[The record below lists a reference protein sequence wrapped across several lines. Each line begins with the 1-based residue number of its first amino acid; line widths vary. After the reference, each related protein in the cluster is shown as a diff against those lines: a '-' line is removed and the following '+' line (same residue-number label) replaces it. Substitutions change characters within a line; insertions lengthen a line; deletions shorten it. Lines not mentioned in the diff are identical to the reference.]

1 MDHGSSSSRPAPSR
15 AQCHRVT
22 GERREGREKEN
33 LTMKIIQLNAENVKR
48 LKAVEIKP
56 GDGGLVI
63 VAGRNGQGKTSVLD
77 SIEYALAG
85 KRSLPE
91 KPVRCGQDK
100 ATITVALDGQPPLT
114 VRRTITESGGGQLT
128 ITAGDGLRAASP
140 QTLLD
145 KLCGS
150 IAFDPLEFIRMEP
163 RKQVEVLR
171 ALVGL
176 DFSELDAQAAELF
189 SERTEVHRQAKA
201 VKARLDASQVFNGAP
216 AAEIVVSDL
225 LGELKR
231 RQAANRAN
239 GLHRDEL
246 KSMASAIDE
255 IDQEIVAAEHR
266 IAELQASLA
275 TKRQLAD
282 SLRLKHAAKSQEVR
296 QLTDADCGEIERQIA
311 DSERLNAQVRASA
324 ARAQLADE
332 HASLCGRANV
342 LTERLADVA
351 SDKAALL
358 GAAQWPVPGLG
369 FDAGGVTLNG
379 LPLGQAS
386 SAEQL
391 RVSVAM
397 GLAAHPEL
405 RVLLVRDGSLLDADS
420 LAKLA
425 EIAAEHDAQVW
436 VETVSI
442 GEQCSVIIEDGHVAS
457 PSEVEVL
464 RGEA

>member
-1 MDHGSSSSRPAPSR
+1 
-15 AQCHRVT
+15 
-22 GERREGREKEN
+22 
-33 LTMKIIQLNAENVKR
+33 MKIIQLNAENVKR
-48 LKAVEIKP
+48 LRAVEIKP
-56 GDGGLVI
+56 GDNGLVI

-91 KPVRCGQDK
+91 KPVRSGEDK
-100 ATITVALDGQPPLT
+100 ATITVALDGHPPLT

-201 VKARLDASQVFNGAP
+201 VKARLDASPAVDGAP
-216 AAEIVVSDL
+216 AAEIAVAEL
-225 LGELKR
+225 LDELKR

-239 GLHRDEL
+239 DAQRDEL

-255 IDQEIVAAEHR
+255 TDQEIVELEHR
-266 IAELQASLA
+266 IAELQVRLEGKRELA
-275 TKRQLAD
+275 EAMRLSHAAQSQKVRQLA
-282 SLRLKHAAKSQEVR
+282 
-296 QLTDADCGEIERQIA
+296 DADCGEIERWIA
-311 DSERLNAQVRASA
+311 DSERLNAQVRAAA
-324 ARAQLADE
+324 ARKHLADE
-332 HASLCGRANV
+332 HAALCARANV

-358 GAAQWPVPGLG
+358 AAAQWPVPGLG
-369 FDAGGVTLNG
+369 FDSGGVTLNG

-436 VETVSI
+436 VERV
-442 GEQCSVIIEDGHVAS
+442 GEGDPCAVVIEDGTV
-457 PSEVEVL
+457 
-464 RGEA
+464 RTEAGR